1 MVHISSLQFL
11 LEEMSRL
18 RVKFYVT
25 IILKIYIQTKIEDL
39 VVHMTKTTRKLATIL
54 AADVVGYSKLM
65 DSNEELTLK
74 NLKICRDIIDPIITE
89 FGGRIFH
96 TAGDSVIAEFAS
108 PVSTVEAAIEFQNFL
123 YDRNISMP
131 DESKITF
138 RVGIHLDDVIIE
150 GDNVYGGGVN
160 IAARLEGICEPG
172 CILVS
177 KAVQEKITKRIQ
189 LTIDNLGQSEL
200 KNIDGKFEIF
210 HINPGLKSSE
220 GEQETHKEVQ
230 HKEVQ
235 HSETKISKPRII
247 VLPFR
252 NLNNDDENDYLV
264 DGIVED
270 IITEFSMINSIEI
283 ISRHTAF
290 GFKGK
295 DTDQKKIAEELG
307 VNFVA
312 SGSIRSSGNRIRI
325 SVELTDPIKSNAIWS
340 ERYDRMLEDVF
351 EVQDEIVRKVVVA
364 LVGELE
370 IASLERAKRKPTEN
384 LSSYEFLLR
393 GKENHHKFSKE
404 GVISGLEMFEKS
416 IEADP
421 NNAQAYAWEA
431 CTLGQGMSGGYIDQ
445 DTAWEKCQNSL
456 EKAMKINPNDFE
468 CHRMFCEIYKFLEDF
483 ENAEIH
489 GRKAYEL
496 NPNDPRIVSGFGEYF
511 VLAGDPEKG
520 VDLLKTAYELDPNGK
535 GASNTDKRL
544 GDIMLGCYVMGDYQ
558 QCLEYSKK
566 IGTMNPVAW
575 AAKIASLSALKNFDE
590 KEIEKKKF
598 SDSYENVSLDE
609 KIEGLHFKDAS
620 IKQTMKELIV

>member
-1 MVHISSLQFL
+1 
-11 LEEMSRL
+11 
-18 RVKFYVT
+18 
-25 IILKIYIQTKIEDL
+25 
-39 VVHMTKTTRKLATIL
+39 
-54 AADVVGYSKLM
+54 
-65 DSNEELTLK
+65 
-74 NLKICRDIIDPIITE
+74 
-89 FGGRIFH
+89 
-96 TAGDSVIAEFAS
+96 
-108 PVSTVEAAIEFQNFL
+108 
-123 YDRNISMP
+123 MP

-177 KAVQEKITKRIQ
+177 KSVQEKITKRIQ
-189 LTIDNLGQSEL
+189 LTIDNLGHSEL

-220 GEQETHKEVQ
+220 VEQETHKEVQHKEVQHKEVQHKEVQHKEVQHKEVQHKEVQ

-295 DTDQKKIAEELG
+295 DIDQKKITEELG

-483 ENAEIH
+483 EKC
-489 GRKAYEL
+489 R
-496 NPNDPRIVSGFGEYF
+496 NPWP
-511 VLAGDPEKG
+511 
-520 VDLLKTAYELDPNGK
+520 
-535 GASNTDKRL
+535 
-544 GDIMLGCYVMGDYQ
+544 Q
-558 QCLEYSKK
+558 
-566 IGTMNPVAW
+566 
-575 AAKIASLSALKNFDE
+575 
-590 KEIEKKKF
+590 
-598 SDSYENVSLDE
+598 
-609 KIEGLHFKDAS
+609 GL
-620 IKQTMKELIV
+620 

>member
-1 MVHISSLQFL
+1 
-11 LEEMSRL
+11 
-18 RVKFYVT
+18 
-25 IILKIYIQTKIEDL
+25 
-39 VVHMTKTTRKLATIL
+39 MTKTTRKLTTIL

-65 DSNEELTLK
+65 DNNEELTLK

-108 PVSTVEAAIEFQNFL
+108 PVSSVEAAIEFQNFL
-123 YDRNISMP
+123 SDRNSSMP
-131 DESKITF
+131 DNSKIIF

-177 KAVQEKITKRIQ
+177 KSVQEKITKRIQ

-220 GEQETHKEVQ
+220 GEQETHKEVNHKEVN

-295 DTDQKKIAEELG
+295 DIDQKKITEELG

-370 IASLERAKRKPTEN
+370 ISSLERAKRKPTEN

-421 NNAQAYAWEA
+421 KM
-431 CTLGQGMSGGYIDQ
+431 LKPM
-445 DTAWEKCQNSL
+445 
-456 EKAMKINPNDFE
+456 
-468 CHRMFCEIYKFLEDF
+468 
-483 ENAEIH
+483 H
-489 GRKAYEL
+489 G
-496 NPNDPRIVSGFGEYF
+496 NV
-511 VLAGDPEKG
+511 VL
-520 VDLLKTAYELDPNGK
+520 Y
-535 GASNTDKRL
+535 
-544 GDIMLGCYVMGDYQ
+544 
-558 QCLEYSKK
+558 
-566 IGTMNPVAW
+566 
-575 AAKIASLSALKNFDE
+575 
-590 KEIEKKKF
+590 
-598 SDSYENVSLDE
+598 
-609 KIEGLHFKDAS
+609 
-620 IKQTMKELIV
+620 

>member
-1 MVHISSLQFL
+1 
-11 LEEMSRL
+11 
-18 RVKFYVT
+18 
-25 IILKIYIQTKIEDL
+25 
-39 VVHMTKTTRKLATIL
+39 MTKTTRKLATIL

-108 PVSTVEAAIEFQNFL
+108 PVSSVEAAIEFQNFL

-138 RVGIHLDDVIIE
+138 RVGIHLDDVIVE

-177 KAVQEKITKRIQ
+177 KSVQEKITKRIQ
-189 LTIDNLGQSEL
+189 LTIDNLGHSEL

-210 HINPGLKSSE
+210 HINPELKSSD

-290 GFKGK
+290 CFKGK
-295 DTDQKKIAEELG
+295 DSDQKKIAEELG

-312 SGSIRSSGNRIRI
+312 
-325 SVELTDPIKSNAIWS
+325 
-340 ERYDRMLEDVF
+340 
-351 EVQDEIVRKVVVA
+351 
-364 LVGELE
+364 
-370 IASLERAKRKPTEN
+370 
-384 LSSYEFLLR
+384 
-393 GKENHHKFSKE
+393 
-404 GVISGLEMFEKS
+404 
-416 IEADP
+416 
-421 NNAQAYAWEA
+421 
-431 CTLGQGMSGGYIDQ
+431 
-445 DTAWEKCQNSL
+445 
-456 EKAMKINPNDFE
+456 
-468 CHRMFCEIYKFLEDF
+468 
-483 ENAEIH
+483 
-489 GRKAYEL
+489 
-496 NPNDPRIVSGFGEYF
+496 
-511 VLAGDPEKG
+511 
-520 VDLLKTAYELDPNGK
+520 
-535 GASNTDKRL
+535 
-544 GDIMLGCYVMGDYQ
+544 
-558 QCLEYSKK
+558 
-566 IGTMNPVAW
+566 
-575 AAKIASLSALKNFDE
+575 
-590 KEIEKKKF
+590 
-598 SDSYENVSLDE
+598 
-609 KIEGLHFKDAS
+609 
-620 IKQTMKELIV
+620 